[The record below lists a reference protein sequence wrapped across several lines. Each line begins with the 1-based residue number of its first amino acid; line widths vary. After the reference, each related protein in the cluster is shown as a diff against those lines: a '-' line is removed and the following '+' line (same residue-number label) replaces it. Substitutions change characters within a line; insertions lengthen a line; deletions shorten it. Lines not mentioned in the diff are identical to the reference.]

1 VKEKSDGGLA
11 STFPAVHAP
20 ASSLVPYA
28 FPIHVNRI
36 GRRIWSLVAACTAI
50 WSGRE
55 NAAYSA
61 LVRTLLKQAPV
72 RIQDVGLEGHWLR
85 HSRRR
90 RTLASSQ
97 LCCRHIQLRLA
108 AGLPRSNIV
117 ILLIFEPQ
125 ETSKLTRTA
134 TTGWRSK
141 GETCRT
147 RRVPQR
153 GIQAVPGPRP
163 HILSLRSR

>member
-1 VKEKSDGGLA
+1 MKEKSDGGLA

-20 ASSLVPYA
+20 TSSLVPYA
-28 FPIHVNRI
+28 FPIHVHRI

-55 NAAYSA
+55 NAAYTA
-61 LVRTLLKQAPV
+61 LVGALKQAPV

-85 HSRRR
+85 HTRRR

-97 LCCRHIQLRLA
+97 LCCRHIQLWLA

-117 ILLIFEPQ
+117 ILLISEP
-125 ETSKLTRTA
+125 
-134 TTGWRSK
+134 
-141 GETCRT
+141 
-147 RRVPQR
+147 
-153 GIQAVPGPRP
+153 
-163 HILSLRSR
+163 